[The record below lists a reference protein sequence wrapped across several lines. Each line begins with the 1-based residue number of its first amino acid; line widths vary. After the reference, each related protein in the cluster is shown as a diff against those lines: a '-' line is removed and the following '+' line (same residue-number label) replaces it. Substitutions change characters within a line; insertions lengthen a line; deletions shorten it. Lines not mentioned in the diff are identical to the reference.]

1 MFSKLR
7 VLVLFL
13 AVCAM
18 ADVEN
23 LSSSSAAF
31 SFAPV
36 GVIQQVSYFSNSV
49 SFTCKKIAVGRE
61 GMAFSWSL
69 PKVKGESGKL
79 SICSVSGKLIR
90 SYSLI
95 SSASDVRFEGNQV
108 WNASRGKIAGG
119 VYFATLSYGQF
130 KKSLRILY

>member
-1 MFSKLR
+1 MFSKFK

-61 GMAFSWSL
+61 GMAFSWAL
-69 PKVKGESGKL
+69 PKIKGETGKL
-79 SICSVSGKLIR
+79 SICSVSGKLIK
-90 SYSLI
+90 SFNL
-95 SSASDVRFEGNQV
+95 ASNEGNFT
-108 WNASRGKIAGG
+108 WNVSRGKMAGG